1 MICPYCNAEMRPGYI
16 QCRDGVRWSEKKF
29 PVTALTTLAKGSR
42 SLANGAAENDRAVF
56 AHLCPACK
64 KVIIDYAG
72 AKAEE

>member
-1 MICPYCNAEMRPGYI
+1 MNCPYCQEEMTLGYI

-29 PVTALTTLAKGSR
+29 PVAALSSLAKGSR

-56 AHLCPACK
+56 AHHCPACR

-72 AKAEE
+72 VKAEE